1 MRAKV
6 PTLQARDATA
16 KSTRVE
22 GLVFPDTVIA
32 VRSSSST
39 ACDSDDTN
47 LCQKPTGGNMTVII
61 ACSVIIPVILALIV
75 LYILHR
81 RVVRRQRLEDLKDP
95 HKSMDFGLDENPG
108 QAQVGKRKSIKMGA
122 GDKDTRTR
130 YDRQMSLDMN
140 LSSPYLLPPE
150 VQGSRESMNSL
161 ARTLHHN
168 EDPYRPVASY
178 LAGDEKGRMTP
189 SRMTVSSYSKEIGR
203 TSRATTLDSF
213 PGRHSSIAPK
223 CLSSPLD
230 GSMSMSPPP
239 AYKETF
245 PARAEPVIPQIA
257 ESPPLQQDPMLPVV
271 KSPPTP
277 AQSGAWK
284 PSPVPK
290 GPTDSAVDVGGYRSS
305 ALETS
310 QQRDVEPTVYQAQS
324 PVHMSPPAIKSLP
337 AIPQEMHEDFAQDPE
352 VPQLYPLEAKG
363 EPRGRNMQ
371 RLSRLYDHVEPKGLH
386 VPNPNNKRLSVGFRP
401 LPPDD
406 ITESEDPE
414 YRANRIR
421 SFYKE
426 TMLSQAPDWG
436 PGPVRAFRTAWAAA
450 GLFKVT
456 RHECL
461 QTRFIGLGPLGSPS
475 CRIDRDDSFSLLG
488 SIDFAPPETFAERA
502 SGRSQSPAG
511 ERRPYKLNLPIAS
524 PLVTAFE
531 ELPALP
537 SPHVLRES
545 STFTALEFAPPRKFT
560 ESDSRSETG
569 SIRSN
574 RSGISAGKL
583 GAIRSGA
590 GRVSRL
596 PGDSV
601 FTQAS
606 LAAQLKPQWGI
617 RP

>member
-1 MRAKV
+1 MSQESSQSQSCNAD
-6 PTLQARDATA
+6 LY
-16 KSTRVE
+16 
-22 GLVFPDTVIA
+22 
-32 VRSSSST
+32 RS
-39 ACDSDDTN
+39 
-47 LCQKPTGGNMTVII
+47 
-61 ACSVIIPVILALIV
+61 IPVILALIV

-337 AIPQEMHEDFAQDPE
+337 ASPQPSPKQDASFPQLTKMIVEVPQEMHEDFAQDPE

-426 TMLSQAPDWG
+426 YFEDNSHNQPMPPLPSHVQNSGPAYYEDYDAGYLGEATYFDPETNAFVTPYAQPIARRAMTPPPSGQCFPRHRTGARGPYGPSGLHGPRPDSSRSQGMSVSRPGSSASGLWARPRAASTASAGRIG
-436 PGPVRAFRTAWAAA
+436 PPRKVLRSPAA
-450 GLFKVT
+450 LT
-456 RHECL
+456 TL
-461 QTRFIGLGPLGSPS
+461 PNPS
-475 CRIDRDDSFSLLG
+475 KLKDDSFSLLG

-537 SPHVLRES
+537 SP
-545 STFTALEFAPPRKFT
+545 
-560 ESDSRSETG
+560 
-569 SIRSN
+569 
-574 RSGISAGKL
+574 
-583 GAIRSGA
+583 
-590 GRVSRL
+590 
-596 PGDSV
+596 
-601 FTQAS
+601 
-606 LAAQLKPQWGI
+606 
-617 RP
+617 